1 MVLAIKGKSLG
12 MLGRQAM
19 DSMRLGLK
27 GAVVCLAALV
37 LGSSPTFANDAI
49 AAPDG
54 VFETMH
60 HKFRVETVVTGLED
74 PWSLA
79 FLPNGDLLITEKP
92 GRLRLVREG
101 ALRPEPVPGTPEVWY
116 RGQGGLLEVALH
128 PEFAENRYIYLTYSK
143 PNEAGDEA
151 TTALA
156 RGRLVDDELIDLRDI
171 LVAEAWSRA
180 GQHFGSKLAFDE
192 AGHLFMTI
200 GDRGANPFW
209 DPRSSHPAQQLDSHI
224 GKTLRL
230 RDDGS
235 VPDDNPFVGQEGAL
249 PEIWSYGHRNAQGLV
264 YDAEH
269 GRLWLTEHGPQG
281 GDELNL
287 VEKGRNYGWP
297 VIGYGVQYGGQ
308 PIHEATH
315 REGMEQ
321 PVQYWTPSI
330 ATSGLALYQ
339 GDVFPE
345 WRGNLL
351 VGGLAGR
358 QVARVPVAERG
369 GGIQIGIMERPGLLS
384 GWARIRDV
392 RVSPA
397 GYVYLVTDDRRGG
410 GTTPVVRLVNAD
422 D

>member
-1 MVLAIKGKSLG
+1 
-12 MLGRQAM
+12 
-19 DSMRLGLK
+19 MRAQK
-27 GAVVCLAALV
+27 TNHTMQLAAGLALL
-37 LGSSPTFANDAI
+37 LGSFTAWGGDAI
-49 AAPDG
+49 EVPDD

-60 HKFRVETVVTGLED
+60 HKFQLETVASGLED

-79 FLPNGDLLITEKP
+79 FLPGGDLLITEKP
-92 GRLRLVREG
+92 GRLRLVRDGE
-101 ALRPEPVPGTPEVWY
+101 LRDEAVPGTPVVWY

-128 PEFAENRYIYLTYSK
+128 PEFEENQIIYLTYSK

-156 RGRLVDDELIDLRDI
+156 RGRLVGDEIVDLKDI
-171 LVAEAWSRA
+171 FIADAWSGA
-180 GQHFGSKLAFDE
+180 GPHFGSKLAFDSD
-192 AGHLFMTI
+192 GYLFMTV
-200 GDRGANPFW
+200 GDRGANAFW
-209 DPRSSHPAQQLDSHI
+209 EPRSDHPAQRLDNHK

-230 RDDGS
+230 NDDGS
-235 VPDDNPFVGQEGAL
+235 VPEDNPFVGQDGAL

-264 YDAEH
+264 YDAEND
-269 GRLWLTEHGPQG
+269 RLWLTEHGPQG

-345 WRGNLL
+345 WQGNLL
-351 VGGLAGR
+351 AGGLAGR
-358 QVARVPVAERG
+358 QVARLPVVEANG
-369 GGIQIGIMERPGLLS
+369 GLQIGIMERPPLLS

-397 GYVYLVTDDRRGG
+397 GYIYLVIDDRRGG
-410 GTTPVVRLVNAD
+410 GTTPVVRMVNAD

>member
-1 MVLAIKGKSLG
+1 
-12 MLGRQAM
+12 
-19 DSMRLGLK
+19 MRAQK
-27 GAVVCLAALV
+27 TNHTMQLAAGLALL
-37 LGSSPTFANDAI
+37 LGSFTAWGGDAI
-49 AAPDG
+49 EVPDD

-60 HKFRVETVVTGLED
+60 HKFQLETVASGLED

-79 FLPNGDLLITEKP
+79 FLPGGDLLITEKP
-92 GRLRLVREG
+92 GRLRLVRDGE
-101 ALRPEPVPGTPEVWY
+101 LRDEAVPGTPVVWY

-128 PEFAENRYIYLTYSK
+128 PEFEENQIIYLTYSK

-156 RGRLVDDELIDLRDI
+156 RGRLVGDEIVDLKDI
-171 LVAEAWSRA
+171 FIADAWSGA
-180 GQHFGSKLAFDE
+180 GPHFGSKLAFDSD
-192 AGHLFMTI
+192 GYLFMTV
-200 GDRGANPFW
+200 GDRGANAFW
-209 DPRSSHPAQQLDSHI
+209 EPRSDHPAQRLDNHK

-230 RDDGS
+230 NDDGS
-235 VPDDNPFVGQEGAL
+235 VPEDNPFVGQDGAL

-264 YDAEH
+264 YDAEND
-269 GRLWLTEHGPQG
+269 RLWLTEHGPQG

-297 VIGYGVQYGGQ
+297 VIGYGVQYGGR

-345 WRGNLL
+345 WQGNLL
-351 VGGLAGR
+351 AGGLAGR
-358 QVARVPVAERG
+358 QVARLPVVEANG
-369 GGIQIGIMERPGLLS
+369 GLQIGIMERPPLLS

-397 GYVYLVTDDRRGG
+397 GYIYLVIDDRRGG
-410 GTTPVVRLVNAD
+410 GTTPVVRMVNAD